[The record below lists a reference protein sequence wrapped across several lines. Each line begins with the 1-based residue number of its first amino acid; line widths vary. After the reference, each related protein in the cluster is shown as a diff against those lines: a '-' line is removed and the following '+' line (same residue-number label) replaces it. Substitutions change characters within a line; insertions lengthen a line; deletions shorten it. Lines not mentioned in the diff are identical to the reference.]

1 MRRWWLVG
9 SVLLLT
15 VLGIVAGAA
24 VPLQLASGA
33 VQAQQQSDPAT
44 LRDLAQRL
52 LAPPVFGPN
61 GQPQT
66 VELFVGQLPSD
77 FPLALPT
84 PPNGR
89 LVGSDAHRA
98 GTQPISWAVVF
109 DAPGA
114 PGDVNTFYQQQLP
127 GLGWTP
133 APSHPGAQRGGFQP
147 TLNTIPLIFCQS
159 SSGPSLTVT
168 ATVRPNLP
176 TDVRVSVSASAGP
189 CASSPGSPGQPPG
202 ADRLPALTAPAGVQ
216 VQTTSG
222 GGGPNRFTSDATAIT
237 DQSVTTLEAHFA
249 QQVQAAG
256 WTRVAG
262 GANGPVAWS
271 TWTVPGDGGYEGF
284 LYAMEAPGQNRK
296 DLHVQVESAAS
307 QAGWIG
313 YAPAAAATA
322 APARIIPTPTP
333 TH

>member
-1 MRRWWLVG
+1 MRRWWLIG

-15 VLGIVAGAA
+15 VLGIVIGGA

-33 VQAQQQSDPAT
+33 VQAQQQSDPAA
-44 LRDLAQRL
+44 LRELAQRL
-52 LAPPVFGPN
+52 LAPPVAGPN
-61 GQPQT
+61 GQPQM

-77 FPLALPT
+77 LPLALPT

-98 GTQPISWAVVF
+98 GTQPISWTIVF

-114 PGDVNTFYQQQLP
+114 SADVNTFYQQQLP

-147 TLNTIPLIFCQS
+147 TLNTIPLMFCQK
-159 SSGPSLTVT
+159 SSGPSLTVN
-168 ATVRPNLP
+168 AIARPNLP
-176 TDVRVSVSASAGP
+176 TDVRVSVYASAGP
-189 CASSPGSPGQPPG
+189 CASSPGAPGQPPG
-202 ADRLPALTAPAGVQ
+202 EDRLPALTAPAGVQ
-216 VQTTSG
+216 VQTTS

-249 QQVQAAG
+249 QLLQAAG

-262 GANGPVAWS
+262 GANGPLAWS

-284 LYAMEAPGQNRK
+284 LYAMDAPGQNRK

-307 QAGWIG
+307 QGGWVG
-313 YAPAAAATA
+313 YAPAATA
-322 APARIIPTPTP
+322 APAPIIPTPTP
-333 TH
+333 AH